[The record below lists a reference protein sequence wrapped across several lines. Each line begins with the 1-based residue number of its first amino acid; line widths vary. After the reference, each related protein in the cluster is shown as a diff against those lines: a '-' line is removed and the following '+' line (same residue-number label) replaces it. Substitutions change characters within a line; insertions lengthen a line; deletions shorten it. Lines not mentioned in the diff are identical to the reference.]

1 MCSQGIKD
9 LRAEIESLTAVL
21 NVFEDALLN
30 CKSRYEELSAKDR
43 ALDKQFKSSFA
54 EFAGQAVVDQAYRVF
69 RRRPKW
75 QMRAW
80 QTAAILQDMARR
92 VNAADITVNGP
103 PLPQDCFEYL
113 QLIEQVDKFSNA
125 PNLMDQSLW
134 QILCKMRR
142 VKIEIEFKVR
152 SLGALMAEAEASVNA
167 FVREINAKRAKV
179 IHFEKKLEELV
190 EERVINAFYC
200 INCYQAVNLFLYL
213 EQSSNRSQC
222 SVVLETGPS

>member
-1 MCSQGIKD
+1 MCSQNIKD
-9 LRAEIESLTAVL
+9 LRAEIDSLTVVL

-92 VNAADITVNGP
+92 VNAADLTVNGP
-103 PLPQDCFEYL
+103 PLPQDCFAYL

-125 PNLMDQSLW
+125 PNLMDQNLW

-179 IHFEKKLEELV
+179 IHFEKRLEELV
-190 EERVINAFYC
+190 DERVICVF
-200 INCYQAVNLFLYL
+200 
-213 EQSSNRSQC
+213 
-222 SVVLETGPS
+222 

>member
-1 MCSQGIKD
+1 MEG
-9 LRAEIESLTAVL
+9 LTVIL

-92 VNAADITVNGP
+92 VNAADLTVNGP

-179 IHFEKKLEELV
+179 MQFEKKLEDLV
-190 EERVINAFYC
+190 EERVIYAFYC
-200 INCYQAVNLFLYL
+200 CKTVFK
-213 EQSSNRSQC
+213 
-222 SVVLETGPS
+222 

>member
-1 MCSQGIKD
+1 MTIVYSQYIKD
-9 LRAEIESLTAVL
+9 LRAEIESLTVEL

-54 EFAGQAVVDQAYRVF
+54 EFAGQAVVDQAFRVF

-75 QMRAW
+75 QMRAS

-92 VNAADITVNGP
+92 VNVADLTVNGP
-103 PLPQDCFEYL
+103 PLPQDCFVYL

-125 PNLMDQSLW
+125 PNLMDQNLW

-152 SLGALMAEAEASVNA
+152 GLGALMAEAEASVNA
-167 FVREINAKRAKV
+167 FVREINAKRTKV

-190 EERVINAFYC
+190 EERV
-200 INCYQAVNLFLYL
+200 
-213 EQSSNRSQC
+213 
-222 SVVLETGPS
+222 

>member
-1 MCSQGIKD
+1 MSRQDIKD
-9 LRAEIESLTAVL
+9 LRAEIESLTVVL

-43 ALDKQFKSSFA
+43 ALDKQFKSSFG

-92 VNAADITVNGP
+92 VNAADLTISGP
-103 PLPQDCFEYL
+103 PLPQDCFDYL
-113 QLIEQVDKFSNA
+113 QLIEQVDKFNNA

-152 SLGALMAEAEASVNA
+152 SLGALMADAEASVNA

-179 IHFEKKLEELV
+179 VHFEKKLEELI
-190 EERVINAFYC
+190 EERVIST
-200 INCYQAVNLFLYL
+200 VNKFKVWLIFF
-213 EQSSNRSQC
+213 SS
-222 SVVLETGPS
+222 